1 VQLAEVDKPQGSTE
15 VETKADRLGHKEWE
29 LQQLLSD
36 VFRAVLL
43 WAFITGF
50 YRKRCSDMPDNAWN
64 SFKPGDWTDNINVRD
79 FIIKNY
85 TPYDGNE
92 AFLSEASINTKKL
105 WSKCKKLLRD
115 ELLNGGVLNVDTK
128 TVANI
133 TSHAPG
139 YIDEQY
145 EVIKGIQ
152 TDKPL
157 KRAIMPFGGIR
168 MVRQSCDAYGYKL
181 PEKFEDIFGNYRKT
195 HNDGVFSVY
204 TSEMKKARKSGV
216 ITGLP
221 DAYGRGR
228 IIGDYRRV
236 ALYGTNRLI
245 SQKQQDLQELQQNG
259 MAEETIRLSEEV
271 HEQMGALAELAQMAA
286 QYGFDITRPALN
298 AHEAVQ
304 WTYFAFL
311 ASIKETN
318 GAANSLGRV
327 STFLDIYIERDLSTG
342 LIDECGA
349 QELIDQF
356 VIKLRLIRHL
366 RTPEYDELFAGDPVW
381 ITESL
386 GGICT
391 DGRHMVTRTSF
402 RFLHT
407 LFNLGPAPEPN
418 LTVLWSVNLPE
429 PFKKYCAMV
438 SMVTS
443 AIQYENDDLMRPE
456 FLDDYSIS
464 CCVSAMKTGKDM
476 QFFGARCNLPKLLLL
491 ALNGGRDEI
500 SGEQVAPAGEPYT
513 EEYLDYKKVM
523 LRFKHYQKWLTGLYV
538 NTMNSIHYMH
548 DKYAYERLMM
558 ALHDTQPGRLMAF
571 GIAGLSVLADSFS
584 AIKYTYVRAIR
595 DERGL
600 ITDFEIKGSFPQFG
614 NDDDRVDKL
623 AVEVTKSFLT
633 DLREHRTYRN
643 AVHTLSIL
651 TITSNVVYGKKTGS
665 TPDGRKL
672 GEPFAPGAN
681 PMHGRDKMGALAALN
696 SVAKI
701 PYEYCRDGISL
712 TLTLVP
718 RSLGRDIQARLSNLA
733 ALLDGYFTQGG
744 HHININVLERVVL
757 EQAMQDPY
765 NYPQLTIRVSGYAVN
780 FIRLSKKQQEEVIA
794 RTFHSAM

>member
-1 VQLAEVDKPQGSTE
+1 MFE
-15 VETKADRLGHKEWE
+15 
-29 LQQLLSD
+29 
-36 VFRAVLL
+36 
-43 WAFITGF
+43 
-50 YRKRCSDMPDNAWN
+50 NAWN
-64 SFKPGDWTDNINVRD
+64 GFIPGEWTDNTDVRD
-79 FIIKNY
+79 FIVKNY
-85 TPYDGNE
+85 SPYDGNE
-92 AFLSEASINTKKL
+92 AFLKEASINTKKL

-115 ELLNGGVLNVDTK
+115 ELMKGGVLNVDTK
-128 TVANI
+128 TVSSI
-133 TSHAPG
+133 TGYAPG

-145 EVIKGIQ
+145 EVIKGLQ
-152 TDKPL
+152 TDRPL
-157 KRAIMPFGGIR
+157 KRAIVPYGGIR
-168 MVRQSCDAYGYKL
+168 MAKQSCEAYGYKL
-181 PEKFEDIFGNYRKT
+181 PDKFEEIFHRYRKT

-204 TSEMKKARKSGV
+204 TPEMRKARKSGV

-236 ALYGTNRLI
+236 ALYGTDRLI
-245 SQKQQDLQELQQNG
+245 EQKKQDLAGLQSGG
-259 MAEETIRLSEEV
+259 MDEETIRLREEV
-271 HEQMGALAELAQMAA
+271 HEQIEALKELMGMAS
-286 QYGFDITRPALN
+286 QYGCNITKPASN
-298 AHEAVQ
+298 ALEAVQ
-304 WTYFAFL
+304 WIYFAFL
-311 ASIKETN
+311 ASMKETN

-327 STFLDIYIERDLSTG
+327 STFLDIYIERDIKNGMLGETW
-342 LIDECGA
+342 A

-366 RTPEYDELFAGDPVW
+366 RTPDYNELFAGDPVW

-386 GGICT
+386 GGICE
-391 DGRHMVTRTSF
+391 DGRHMVTKTSY

-418 LTVLWSVNLPE
+418 LTVLWSVKLPE
-429 PFKKYCAMV
+429 PFKKYCAKV

-443 AIQYENDDLMRPE
+443 AIQYENDDLMR
-456 FLDDYSIS
+456 FDFTDDYSIS
-464 CCVSAMKTGKDM
+464 CCVSAMRTGRDM

-500 SGEQVAPAGEPYT
+500 TGDLVAPESEPYA
-513 EEYLDYKKVM
+513 EEYLDYKKV
-523 LRFKHYQKWLTGLYV
+523 LATFKHYQKWLAGLYV
-538 NTMNSIHYMH
+538 DTMNAIHYMH

-558 ALHDTQPGRLMAF
+558 ALHDTKPGRLMAF
-571 GIAGLSVLADSFS
+571 GIAGLSVLVDSLS
-584 AIKYTYVRAIR
+584 AMKYSYVRAIR

-600 ITDFEIKGSFPQFG
+600 ITDFEIKSSYPQFG
-614 NDDDRVDKL
+614 NGDDRVDSIAADIVKG
-623 AVEVTKSFLT
+623 FIT
-633 DLREHRTYRN
+633 DLRKHKTYRN
-643 AVHTLSIL
+643 AIHTLSIL

-665 TPDGRKL
+665 TPDGRKH

-701 PYEYCRDGISL
+701 PYEYCKDGISL
-712 TLTLVP
+712 TMTLVP
-718 RSLGRDIQARLSNLA
+718 RSLGRDTQTRQSNLA
-733 ALLDGYFTQGG
+733 ALLDGYFSQGG

-757 EQAMQDPY
+757 EQAMKDPY

-780 FIRLSKKQQEEVIA
+780 FIRLSRKQQEEVIA

>member
-1 VQLAEVDKPQGSTE
+1 M
-15 VETKADRLGHKEWE
+15 
-29 LQQLLSD
+29 SD
-36 VFRAVLL
+36 A
-43 WAFITGF
+43 WKGFI
-50 YRKRCSDMPDNAWN
+50 
-64 SFKPGDWTDNINVRD
+64 PGEWTDNINVRD
-79 FIIKNY
+79 FIISNY
-85 TPYDGNE
+85 TPYDGDE
-92 AFLSEASINTKKL
+92 SFLSEATIRTKKL

-115 ELLNGGVLNVDTK
+115 EFSKGGVLNIDTK
-128 TVANI
+128 TVSGIN
-133 TSHAPG
+133 SYAPG
-139 YIDEQY
+139 YIDEEL
-145 EVIKGIQ
+145 EVIKGLQ

-157 KRAIMPFGGIR
+157 KRALMPYGGIR
-168 MVRQSCDAYGYKL
+168 MAKQACEAYGYKVPDKL
-181 PEKFEDIFGNYRKT
+181 DEIFRKHRKT

-204 TSEMKKARKSGV
+204 TPEMRKARKSGV

-236 ALYGTNRLI
+236 ALYGTEMLI
-245 SQKQQDLQELQQNG
+245 KHKEQDLEKLQTKAASQG
-259 MAEETIRLSEEV
+259 MNEEIIRLCEEV
-271 HEQMGALAELAQMAA
+271 HEQISSLKELTEMAL
-286 QYGFDITRPALN
+286 QYGFDITKPAKN
-298 AHEAVQ
+298 AAEAVQ
-304 WTYFAFL
+304 WVYFAFL
-311 ASIKETN
+311 AAIKETN

-327 STFLDIYIERDLSTG
+327 STFLDIYIQRDIESG
-342 LIDECGA
+342 LLDEAGA

-356 VIKLRLIRHL
+356 VIKLRMIRHL

-381 ITESL
+381 ITESI
-386 GGICT
+386 GGMCT
-391 DGRHMVTRTSF
+391 DGRHMVTKTSY

-418 LTVLWSVNLPE
+418 LTVLWSVNLPRA
-429 PFKKYCAMV
+429 FKLYCAKV

-443 AIQYENDDLMRPE
+443 AIQYENDDLMRPGYD
-456 FLDDYSIS
+456 DDYSIS

-500 SGEQVAPAGEPYT
+500 SGDQVAPAGEPYKD
-513 EEYLDYKKVM
+513 EYLDYKKVM
-523 LRFKHYQKWLTGLYV
+523 ARFKQYQKWLTGLYV
-538 NTMNSIHYMH
+538 NTMNVIHYMH

-558 ALHDTQPGRLMAF
+558 ALHDTEPRRFMAF
-571 GIAGLSVLADSFS
+571 GIAGLSVLADSLS

-600 ITDFEIKGSFPQFG
+600 ITDFEIKGSYPQFG
-614 NDDDRVDKL
+614 NGDDRVDNIAADIVKGFI
-623 AVEVTKSFLT
+623 S
-633 DLREHRTYRN
+633 DLRKHKTYRN
-643 AVHTLSIL
+643 AIHTLSIL

-701 PYEYCRDGISL
+701 PYDCCRDGISL

-718 RSLGRDIQARLSNLA
+718 RSLGRDTQSRLTNLT
-733 ALLDGYFTQGG
+733 ALLDGYFAQGG
-744 HHININVLERVVL
+744 HHININVLERIVL
-757 EQAMQDPY
+757 EQAMKDPY

-780 FIRLSKKQQEEVIA
+780 FIRLSRQQQEEVIA
-794 RTFHSAM
+794 RTFHSAV

>member
-1 VQLAEVDKPQGSTE
+1 MF
-15 VETKADRLGHKEWE
+15 VE
-29 LQQLLSD
+29 
-36 VFRAVLL
+36 
-43 WAFITGF
+43 
-50 YRKRCSDMPDNAWN
+50 NAWN
-64 SFKPGDWTDNINVRD
+64 SFIPGVWTDNINVRD
-79 FIIKNY
+79 FIANNY
-85 TPYDGNE
+85 IPYDGDETFLKE
-92 AFLSEASINTKKL
+92 ATIKTKKL

-115 ELLNGGVLNVDTK
+115 ELTKGGVLNVDTK
-128 TVANI
+128 TVSGIN
-133 TSHAPG
+133 SYAPG
-139 YIDEQY
+139 FIDEQL
-145 EVIKGIQ
+145 ELIKGLQ

-157 KRAIMPFGGIR
+157 KRAVMPYGGIR
-168 MVRQSCDAYGYKL
+168 MARQSCEAYGYKL
-181 PEKFEDIFGNYRKT
+181 PARFDEIFHKYRKT

-204 TSEMKKARKSGV
+204 TAEMRKARKSGV

-236 ALYGTNRLI
+236 ALYGTEYLI
-245 SQKQQDLQELQQNG
+245 KQKTLDQNELHKNG
-259 MAEETIRLSEEV
+259 MNEETIRLGEEV
-271 HEQMGALAELAQMAA
+271 HEQIEALKELTSMAS
-286 QYGFDITRPALN
+286 QYGCDLSRPAQN
-298 AHEAVQ
+298 ALEAVQ
-304 WTYFAFL
+304 WTYLAFL
-311 ASIKETN
+311 ASMKETN

-327 STFLDIYIERDLSTG
+327 STFFDIYIERDLAAG
-342 LIDECGA
+342 LLDEAGA

-366 RTPEYDELFAGDPVW
+366 RTPDYDELFAGDPVW
-381 ITESL
+381 ITESI
-386 GGICT
+386 GGVCS
-391 DGRHMVTRTSF
+391 DGRHMVTKTSY
-402 RFLHT
+402 RILHT

-418 LTVLWSVNLPE
+418 LTVLWSQKLPAA
-429 PFKKYCAMV
+429 FKRYCAKV

-464 CCVSAMKTGKDM
+464 CCVSAMQTGKDM

-500 SGEQVAPAGEPYT
+500 SGDQVAPESEPYRD
-513 EEYLDYKKVM
+513 EYLDYKKVTER
-523 LRFKHYQKWLTGLYV
+523 LKQYQKWLAGLYV
-538 NTMNSIHYMH
+538 NTMNAIHYMH

-558 ALHDTQPGRLMAF
+558 ALHDTDPRRFMAF
-571 GIAGLSVLADSFS
+571 GIAGLSVLADSLS

-600 ITDFEIKGSFPQFG
+600 ITDFEIKGSYPQFG
-614 NDDDRVDKL
+614 NGDDRVDSI
-623 AVEVTKSFLT
+623 AVEIVKSFIS
-633 DLREHRTYRN
+633 DLRKHKTYRN
-643 AVHTLSIL
+643 AIHTLSIL

-701 PYEYCRDGISL
+701 PYEYCKDGISL
-712 TLTLVP
+712 TMTLVP
-718 RSLGRDIQARLSNLA
+718 RSLGRDTQSRLTNLA
-733 ALLDGYFTQGG
+733 ALLDGYFAQGG
-744 HHININVLERVVL
+744 HHININVLERIVL
-757 EQAMQDPY
+757 EQAMNDPY

-780 FIRLSKKQQEEVIA
+780 FIRLSRKQQEEVIA
-794 RTFHSAM
+794 RTFHSAV

>member
-1 VQLAEVDKPQGSTE
+1 MDCQPTAWVKELCIAEV
-15 VETKADRLGHKEWE
+15 
-29 LQQLLSD
+29 
-36 VFRAVLL
+36 
-43 WAFITGF
+43 
-50 YRKRCSDMPDNAWN
+50 SDMFDENAWKG
-64 SFKPGDWTDNINVRD
+64 FIPGEWTDNINVRD
-79 FIIKNY
+79 FIVKNY
-85 TPYDGNE
+85 TPYDGDE
-92 AFLSEASINTKKL
+92 AFLKEATIKTKKL

-115 ELLNGGVLNVDTK
+115 ELTKGGVLNVDTK
-128 TVANI
+128 TVSGI
-133 TSHAPG
+133 TSYAPG
-139 YIDEQY
+139 YIDEEY
-145 EVIKGIQ
+145 EVIKGLQ

-157 KRAIMPFGGIR
+157 KRAVMPYGGIR
-168 MVRQSCDAYGYKL
+168 MARQSCEAYGYKL
-181 PEKFEDIFGNYRKT
+181 PDRLDEIFHKYRKT

-204 TSEMKKARKSGV
+204 TPEMRKARKSGV

-236 ALYGTNRLI
+236 ALYGTDHLI
-245 SQKQQDLQELQQNG
+245 KQKTLDKKELQDSG
-259 MAEETIRLSEEV
+259 MNEDTIRLCEEV
-271 HEQMGALAELAQMAA
+271 HEQIEALKELTQMAS
-286 QYGFDITRPALN
+286 QYGCDLSRPAQN
-298 AHEAVQ
+298 AYEAVQ
-304 WTYFAFL
+304 WTYLAFL
-311 ASIKETN
+311 ASMKETN

-327 STFLDIYIERDLSTG
+327 STFFDIYIERDLAAG
-342 LIDECGA
+342 LLDEAGA

-366 RTPEYDELFAGDPVW
+366 RTPDYDELFAGDPVW
-381 ITESL
+381 ITESI
-386 GGICT
+386 GGICS
-391 DGRHMVTRTSF
+391 DGRHMVTKTSY
-402 RFLHT
+402 RILHT

-418 LTVLWSVNLPE
+418 LTVLWSVNLPAA
-429 PFKKYCAMV
+429 FKRYCAKV

-500 SGEQVAPAGEPYT
+500 TGDQVGPESEPYRD
-513 EEYLDYKKVM
+513 EYLDYKKVTEK
-523 LRFKHYQKWLTGLYV
+523 LKQYQKWLAGLYV
-538 NTMNSIHYMH
+538 NTMNTIHYMH

-558 ALHDTQPGRLMAF
+558 ALHDTDPRRFMAF
-571 GIAGLSVLADSFS
+571 GIAGLSVLADSLS

-600 ITDFEIKGSFPQFG
+600 ITDFEIKGSYPQFG
-614 NDDDRVDKL
+614 NGDDRVDKI
-623 AVEVTKSFLT
+623 AVEIVKGFIS
-633 DLREHRTYRN
+633 DLRKHKTYRN
-643 AVHTLSIL
+643 AIHTLSIL

-701 PYEYCRDGISL
+701 PYEYCKDGISL
-712 TLTLVP
+712 TMTLVP
-718 RSLGRDIQARLSNLA
+718 RSLGRDTQSRLTNLA
-733 ALLDGYFTQGG
+733 ALLDGYFAQGG
-744 HHININVLERVVL
+744 HHININVLERIVL

-780 FIRLSKKQQEEVIA
+780 FIRLSRKQQEEVIA
-794 RTFHSAM
+794 RTFHSAV